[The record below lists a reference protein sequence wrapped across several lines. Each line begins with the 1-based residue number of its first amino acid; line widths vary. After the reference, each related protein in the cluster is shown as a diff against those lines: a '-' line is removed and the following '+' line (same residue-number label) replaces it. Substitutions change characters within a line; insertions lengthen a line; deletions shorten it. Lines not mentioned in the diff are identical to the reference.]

1 MQQDCF
7 ADESNTKSLR
17 RRPTKVLKIAESFTN
32 LDETAKAGRF
42 VRGPNWR
49 AGRRRDGLEG
59 RTKKCC
65 DDDYCAKESIVSDDS
80 EKVGDRRVTGSSCT
94 ALRTAVAAL
103 YPFDDFNL
111 EKIGSGFFSE
121 VFKVSKITVP
131 KKFFLYIF
139 VFISSSLNY
148 LAYKFLNI
156 AWFLCKSNVNQELF
170 KLSSNKQLLWQKY
183 TDTMGWAEHN

>member
-7 ADESNTKSLR
+7 ADESNSKR

-42 VRGPNWR
+42 VSGPNWR
-49 AGRRRDGLEG
+49 AGRRRDGLE
-59 RTKKCC
+59 
-65 DDDYCAKESIVSDDS
+65 ESIVSDDS

-111 EKIGSGFFSE
+111 EKIGSGFSQKLKQDN
-121 VFKVSKITVP
+121 VWRVS
-131 KKFFLYIF
+131 
-139 VFISSSLNY
+139 
-148 LAYKFLNI
+148 
-156 AWFLCKSNVNQELF
+156 
-170 KLSSNKQLLWQKY
+170 
-183 TDTMGWAEHN
+183 